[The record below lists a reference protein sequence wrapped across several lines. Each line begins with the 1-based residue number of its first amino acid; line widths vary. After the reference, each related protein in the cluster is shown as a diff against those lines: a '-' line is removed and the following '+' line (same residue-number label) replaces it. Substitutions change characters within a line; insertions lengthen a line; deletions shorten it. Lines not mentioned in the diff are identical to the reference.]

1 MLANMLDN
9 IDVKVLN
16 AETYLK
22 MKDIRVSVIK
32 MVATSILTVLEIL
45 NFMVKVVISLL
56 IPLKS
61 SLLLPNL

>member
-56 IPLKS
+56 IPPKS

>member
-16 AETYLK
+16 AETYLM

-32 MVATSILTVLEIL
+32 MVATSILTV
-45 NFMVKVVISLL
+45 
-56 IPLKS
+56 
-61 SLLLPNL
+61 